1 MASYLLNTACI
12 CSVEG
17 SCRLNVLT
25 SGVSFAYGKL
35 ASDFAKYDVSGRYGN
50 IDIAMYIYIICSSYW
65 YITKLVSGVKRY
77 KDVC

>member
-25 SGVSFAYGKL
+25 SEVSFAYGKL
-35 ASDFAKYDVSGRYGN
+35 ASDFAKYDVSGRFLYGN
-50 IDIAMYIYIICSSYW
+50 IDIGISLRIHI
-65 YITKLVSGVKRY
+65 
-77 KDVC
+77 